1 MQHRGC
7 TGNISFSGY
16 GQKIVEYTKFHGI
29 SSRFFQMAAGC
40 SDDSGATI
48 WRTCCSH
55 SDKSGM
61 LCSIVPFPATS
72 KVTVI
77 GHRISEPGI
86 SEAMS
91 SMTCPG
97 HPPLVTKG
105 ITILPWKSCPVRKVR
120 IAGAIVYHQVGVP
133 SITVPIS
140 SQRISAGCN
149 GGQ

>member
-16 GQKIVEYTKFHGI
+16 GQKIVEYTKFNGI
-29 SSRFFQMAAGC
+29 SSRFFQMPAGC

-72 KVTVI
+72 KVTVADI
-77 GHRISEPGI
+77 GLASRVSVKLCPPC
-86 SEAMS
+86 MS
-91 SMTCPG
+91 S

-105 ITILPWKSCPVRKVR
+105 ITILPWKSCSVRKVR